1 MFYDKMEQLA
11 EKWHRGQVRKVR
23 PGQIPP
29 PYIVHPRAV
38 VKTLL
43 DWGEPEKSPAVGI
56 AWGHDLLEDTE
67 VPFEDII
74 AASDGTVA
82 SGIRLLTNAE
92 TDKRVYLDRVS
103 RSGRR
108 DVLLV
113 KIADRIRN
121 SCDYID
127 LAGHADAYGY
137 LHEADCIFEAVAAL
151 PPDPVNQR
159 ALSAWRELD
168 ELLRANLPPETD
180 PADPSDRV

>member
-11 EKWHRGQVRKVR
+11 EKWHRGQLRKAR
-23 PGQIPP
+23 PGETAP

-43 DWGEPEKSPAVGI
+43 DWGEPENSSAVGI

-67 VPFEDII
+67 VPFEDIL

-82 SGIRLLTNAE
+82 SGIRLLTDTEA
-92 TDKRVYLDRVS
+92 DKSVYLDRVS

-108 DVLLV
+108 EVLLV

-121 SCDYID
+121 SYDRIELED
-127 LAGHADAYGY
+127 HAAAYEY
-137 LHEADCIFEAVAAL
+137 LHEADCIFEAVDRLL
-151 PPDPVNQR
+151 PDSVADR
-159 ALSAWRELD
+159 ALFAWRELD
-168 ELLRANLPPETD
+168 ELLRANL
-180 PADPSDRV
+180 SDRV